1 MILLHAAWVPSYGSR
16 EDPALFLWGEE
27 TELSEEE
34 PAFEPVEGTIPFLTP
49 PREVRTRLSRVADGI
64 LYECAEQNSVEI
76 LWPTLRKRP
85 LPSRGVGEQLRR
97 SARFEYWR
105 VDGLT
110 VPPADALLFLAGLP
124 RRGLPPL
131 EFGDTLRYWSEAATL
146 ALGLIAR
153 QRYIPT
159 VLTLND
165 GSGRRQHVSRWQ
177 PVLSDPLDRQGAE
190 LLTEAMPPV
199 CRAIRT
205 GPDLPGE
212 PRRFQDPSAL
222 LRGFLDSV
230 VDAAIRQVLAE
241 DGFPEGAGKR
251 GPASRILTGPPGV
264 WLRSLGW
271 IDGVVDADTATFE
284 PFAREVRRWN
294 ETLTE
299 PPPGSYRT
307 AFRLCEPGEL
317 PATHHLGGGDSG
329 DTARSSN
336 EGAWMLEILL
346 QDRSAPDVLVPA
358 LSVWEEAGS
367 VLAHNGRTFERPQDR
382 LLEDLGRAS
391 RVFPPLE
398 RPLRSPRPA
407 QCPLSPDE
415 AYLFLTQAG
424 PLLEESGFG
433 VLLPSWWRCGE
444 SQPRL
449 KLRLRPPGD
458 ALPSRAGDVVGAMRS
473 DGERGIPEDGT
484 TGSETWVAY
493 DWQVAIGDVLLTPEE
508 FHELAKAKEPLLHI
522 GGRWVEL
529 RPEQTAAIDR
539 IVEEQ
544 ANRRELTLAEAIQW
558 GTGGVDPGLDIPP
571 PEVEAEG
578 WVGALLDQIHGRS
591 APDAITMDERF
602 HGTLRP
608 YQERGVGWLEFM
620 RKCGL
625 GACLADDMGLGKT
638 IQLIGLLLHER
649 RGCEAGESA
658 GSPTASIRSPGPTLV
673 LCPMSVVGNWQR
685 EIERFAP
692 QLKVLVHH
700 GMHRLRDH
708 AFAREAEAND
718 VVISTYA
725 LCHRDRHQLRQVDWE
740 RIVLDEAQNIKNS
753 GTLQARAVRFLRAR
767 TRTALT
773 GTPLENRLLELWSIL
788 DVLNPGY
795 LGSRADFRRLYAVP
809 IERFRDPGRRELLQ
823 RLVQPFLLRRLKTDP
838 HVIQD
843 LPEKLEMR
851 VYCNLTR
858 EQAGLYQAVV
868 SEMMQGVGAA
878 AGMARRGLI
887 LAGLTRLKQIC
898 NHPAHFLGDDSAI
911 EDRSGKVARL
921 GEMLEEILSVG
932 DRALV
937 FTQFT
942 EMGKILQYHL
952 SERLREEVIFL
963 HGGTPKKARDR
974 MVDRFQEPDGPPIF
988 ILSLRAGG
996 TGLNLTSANHVFH
1009 FDRWWN
1015 PAVEDQATDRA
1026 FRIGQ
1031 TRNVQVHKFVCVGT
1045 LEEKIDRMIQDKRDL
1060 ARSIVGA
1067 GEQWLT
1073 ELDTSQLR
1081 EILALSHDAVS
1092 ED

>member
-1 MILLHAAWVPSYGSR
+1 MILLHAAWIPAHGSR
-16 EDPALFLWGEE
+16 DDPALFLWGEE
-27 TELSEEE
+27 TELPEEDPPFE
-34 PAFEPVEGTIPFLTP
+34 PAEGTIPFLTP

-64 LYECAEQNSVEI
+64 LYECAEQTSVEF
-76 LWPTLRKRP
+76 LWPTLRRRP
-85 LPSRGVGEQLRR
+85 LPSRGVGEQVRR
-97 SARFEYWR
+97 SARFECWR

-159 VLTLND
+159 VFTLND
-165 GSGRRQHVSRWQ
+165 GAGRRQHVSRWQ
-177 PVLSDPLDRQGAE
+177 PVLSDPLDRQCAD
-190 LLTEAMPPV
+190 LLTEAMPPA
-199 CRAIRT
+199 CRSIRT
-205 GPDLPGE
+205 GTGLPGE
-212 PRRFQDPSAL
+212 TCRFQDPSAL
-222 LRGFLDSV
+222 LRGFLESV

-241 DGFPEGAGKR
+241 DGFPESGDRR
-251 GPASRILTGPPGV
+251 GPASRVPTGPAGV

-271 IDGVVDADTATFE
+271 IDGIIDAETRTFE
-284 PFAREVRRWN
+284 VFAREVRRWN

-299 PPPGSYRT
+299 PSPGSYRT
-307 AFRLCEPGEL
+307 VFRLCEPGD
-317 PATHHLGGGDSG
+317 PSAARQADGGETGSKSRSPHE
-329 DTARSSN
+329 TA
-336 EGAWMLEILL
+336 WTLEILL
-346 QDRSAPDVLVPA
+346 QDRSAPDLLVPA
-358 LSVWEEAGS
+358 MRVWEEAGS
-367 VLAHNGRTFERPQDR
+367 TLEFNGRSFERPQDR

-391 RVFPPLE
+391 HVFPPLE
-398 RPLRSPRPA
+398 RPLQSPRPA
-407 QCPLSPDE
+407 SCRLSPGE
-415 AYLFLTQAG
+415 AYLFLTQAA

-433 VLLPSWWRCGE
+433 VLLPAWWRSEE

-449 KLRLRPPGD
+449 KLRLRPPGEVLQSQSD
-458 ALPSRAGDVVGAMRS
+458 DTGGTTHPGDETGV
-473 DGERGIPEDGT
+473 PEDRRN
-484 TGSETWVAY
+484 GSETWVAY
-493 DWQVAIGDVLLTPEE
+493 DWQVAIGEVVLTPEE
-508 FHELAKAKEPLLHI
+508 FHRLARASGPLLQI
-522 GGRWVEL
+522 SGKWVEL

-544 ANRRELTLAEAIQW
+544 ATRRELTLAEAIQW

-578 WVGALLDQIHGRS
+578 WVGALLDQIQGRS
-591 APDAITMDERF
+591 APEAITMDERF

-620 RKCGL
+620 RRCGL

-649 RGCEAGESA
+649 RDGDGEGSA
-658 GSPTASIRSPGPTLV
+658 GPAITSRRRPGPTLV

-692 QLKVLVHH
+692 QLRVLVHH

-708 AFAREAEAND
+708 TFAQEAHAHD

-740 RIVLDEAQNIKNS
+740 RVVLDEAQNIKNP
-753 GTLQARAVRFLRAR
+753 GTLQARAVRILRAR

-809 IERFRDPGRRELLQ
+809 IERFRDPRRRDLLQ

-838 HVIQD
+838 QVIRD
-843 LPEKLEMR
+843 LPEKLEML

-858 EQAGLYQAVV
+858 EQASLYQAVV
-868 SEMMQGVGAA
+868 DEMMQSIGAA

-898 NHPAHFLGDDSAI
+898 NHPAHFLGDDSVI

-942 EMGKILQYHL
+942 EMGRILQYHL
-952 SERLREEVIFL
+952 GERLREEVLFL
-963 HGGTPKKARDR
+963 HGGTPQKARDR
-974 MVDRFQEPDGPPIF
+974 MVDRFQEPDGPPMF

-1045 LEEKIDRMIQDKRDL
+1045 LEERIDRMIQEKRDL
-1060 ARSIVGA
+1060 ARTIVGA

-1073 ELDTSQLR
+1073 ELDTAQLR
-1081 EILALSHDAVS
+1081 EILTLSRDAVS